1 MTFFARKSLISYGCG
16 IVLTTGLIV
25 ILILLTG
32 PFVPYLPGEIQTRIP
47 SFIFIL
53 LLLTVTP
60 ILVRNLNRQDDLEKI
75 LGWTF
80 IGLGVEFIAF
90 PLSLFFIIQSAASI
104 GLLMV
109 TVMLVTFSVVFGIPA
124 GLMSIGLGIFLLKN
138 HHHFNPSKG

>member
-1 MTFFARKSLISYGCG
+1 MNFLTRKSLISTGCG

-32 PFVPYLPGEIQTRIP
+32 PFVPYFPWEIQTSIP
-47 SFIFIL
+47 SFIFISL
-53 LLLTVTP
+53 IVVVTP
-60 ILVRNLNRQDDLEKI
+60 ILARNLNRQDDLEKI

-80 IGLGVEFIAF
+80 IGLGIEFIAF

-109 TVMLVTFSVVFGIPA
+109 TVMLVTYSVVFGIPA
-124 GLMSIGLGIFLLKN
+124 GLMSIGLGIFLIKKRFSLLK
-138 HHHFNPSKG
+138 

>member
-1 MTFFARKSLISYGCG
+1 MNFFTRKSLISTGCG

-32 PFVPYLPGEIQTRIP
+32 PFVPYFPGEIQKSIP

-53 LLLTVTP
+53 LLLTVMP
-60 ILVRNLNRQDDLEKI
+60 ILARNLNRQDDLEKI

-80 IGLGVEFIAF
+80 IGLGIEFIAF
-90 PLSLFFIIQSAASI
+90 PLSLFFIIQSAGSI

-109 TVMLVTFSVVFGIPA
+109 TIMLTYSVVFGIPA
-124 GLMSIGLGIFLLKN
+124 GLMSIGLGIFLIKKRFSLLK
-138 HHHFNPSKG
+138 

>member
-1 MTFFARKSLISYGCG
+1 MNFFTRKSLISTGCG

-32 PFVPYLPGEIQTRIP
+32 PFVPYFPGEIQKSIP

-53 LLLTVTP
+53 LLLTVMP
-60 ILVRNLNRQDDLEKI
+60 ILARNLNRQDDLEKI

-109 TVMLVTFSVVFGIPA
+109 TVMLVTYSVVFGIPA
-124 GLMSIGLGIFLLKN
+124 GLMSISLGIFLLKK
-138 HHHFNPSKG
+138 HHYFNPSKG

>member
-1 MTFFARKSLISYGCG
+1 MKVFTRKSLISSGCG

-25 ILILLTG
+25 ILVLLAG
-32 PFVPYLPGEIQTRIP
+32 PFVPYLPGEIQTSIP

-60 ILVRNLNRQDDLEKI
+60 ILVRNFNRQDDLEKI

-109 TVMLVTFSVVFGIPA
+109 TSMLVTFSVVFGIPA
-124 GLMSIGLGIFLLKN
+124 GLMSIGLGIFLLKS
-138 HHHFNPSKG
+138 HHHFT